1 MVVAVRKGEFTV
13 KRIYQKDG
21 TLSLVSE
28 NERMPSIRLS
38 EEMDFEVWGVVTY
51 VITRFNERDAAYP
64 N

>member
-1 MVVAVRKGEFTV
+1 MVVAVLNGEFTV

-28 NERMPSIRLS
+28 NERMPPIRLS

-51 VITRFNERDAAYP
+51 VIHQVQ
-64 N
+64 